1 MKWFTKFSLANALQ
15 VVAVFILFGYPGC
28 SSNNE
33 SNKTADHTALIVN
46 ETVITNNSS
55 HELKLTLNKLWA
67 EHAAWTR
74 NLILCIVDGLPG
86 TDQAVNRLMQN
97 QVDIG
102 NAFKPYYGDEG
113 GNKLTELLKMH
124 IAISADV
131 VKSANERNFV
141 SLEKGNKKWHAN
153 ADEISAF
160 LSKTN
165 YYWSTPEIKMMMHDY
180 LKLTTDV
187 AMHRIKKNYDADVAT
202 YDKLREETVK
212 MSGLLADGI
221 IEQFP
226 EKFKPVD
233 TRIVALK

>member
-46 ETVITNNSS
+46 EPVITNNSS
-55 HELKLTLNKLWA
+55 HELKVTLNKLWA

-102 NAFKPYYGDEG
+102 NAIKPYYGDEG

-124 IAISADV
+124 ITISADV
-131 VKSANERNFV
+131 VNAAKANNKTALDSA
-141 SLEKGNKKWHAN
+141 NKKWTAN

-160 LSKTN
+160 LSKAN
-165 YYWSTPEIKMMMHDY
+165 PFWSMADMQMMMHDH
-180 LKLTTDV
+180 LKLTTDEAV
-187 AMHRIKKNYDADVAT
+187 QRIKKNYDADVVA
-202 YDKLREETVK
+202 YDKVHDEILK
-212 MSGLLADGI
+212 MSAMLADGI

-233 TRIVALK
+233 TRVVALK